1 MQGRGIT
8 VDPVEGSDKLLGE
21 LFGNDFQLVCRIQS
35 LHRLGKWNKK

>member
-21 LFGNDFQLVCRIQS
+21 LFWLFGNDFQLVCRIQS
-35 LHRLGKWNKK
+35 LHHLGK